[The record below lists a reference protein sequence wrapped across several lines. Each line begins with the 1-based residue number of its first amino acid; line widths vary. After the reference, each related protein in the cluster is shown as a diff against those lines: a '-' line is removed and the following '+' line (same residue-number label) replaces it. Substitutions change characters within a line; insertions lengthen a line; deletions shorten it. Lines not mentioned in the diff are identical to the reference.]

1 MGESPTDLDDDDSSM
16 EDSDEDEEPLIIQ
29 LMESMFSRKKTVFE
43 TEQLISEISVEEIR
57 QEFRRLAMREK
68 CRITDLERAK
78 VFEQRMNECEKL
90 NKLI

>member
-1 MGESPTDLDDDDSSM
+1 M

-43 TEQLISEISVEEIR
+43 TEQLISEISLEEIR
-57 QEFRRLAMREK
+57 QEFRNLAMREK